1 MLHQTA
7 LDPAEEPATQRSL
20 RRSSRSTLSSAEPNL
35 EPNVIP
41 LIPRLATPQ
50 QDRKAA
56 IDQAVSPAHQ
66 VEDDFGGLEPF
77 VDAEVVGRFL
87 GIEPRR
93 VQELARAGQLPAH
106 PIGRGKRRAWRFR
119 VSEIAEAMTAPK
131 PPSAANIPVAVPGTK
146 RRNRLG

>member
-1 MLHQTA
+1 MLHAT
-7 LDPAEEPATQRSL
+7 DVRPARESATQRSF

-41 LIPRLATPQ
+41 LIPRSATPQ
-50 QDRKAA
+50 QDAKAA
-56 IDQAVSPAHQ
+56 LDQAFSPVHRL
-66 VEDDFGGLEPF
+66 EDDFGGLEPF
-77 VDAEVVGRFL
+77 VDAEVIGKFL

-93 VQELARAGQLPAH
+93 VLELARAGQLPAH
-106 PIGRGKRRAWRFR
+106 PIGRGKRRTWRFR
-119 VSEIAEAMTAPK
+119 VSEIAETMTAPK